1 VVKDN
6 LAEKRNDSIED
17 VDGIEDGEKVNT
29 TEEMIEEKGLEQDE
43 KKLNE
48 EIETPQTDND
58 ELSTLKK
65 ENDELMNRYLRV
77 QADFDNFRKR
87 SRLEKEETIKLAN
100 AKLITDLLTVIDNL
114 ERALMVNGDDANFQ
128 ALKQGVEMVYR
139 ELKQSLEKAG
149 LKEMD
154 AIGKPFD
161 PNYHQ
166 AVMQEEKEGIEPNI
180 VLEELMKGY
189 LLNDK
194 VIRPA
199 MVKVSQ

>member
-1 VVKDN
+1 MVKDN

>member
-1 VVKDN
+1 MVKDN

-17 VDGIEDGEKVNT
+17 VDGIEDGENVNK
-29 TEEMIEEKGLEQDE
+29 TEEMIEEKGLEEDGN
-43 KKLNE
+43 KLNE
-48 EIETPQTDND
+48 EIETLQKDND
-58 ELSTLKK
+58 EIYTLKK

-100 AKLITDLLTVIDNL
+100 AKLITDLLSVIDNL
-114 ERALMVNGDDANFQ
+114 ERALMVNGDDTNFQ

-139 ELKQSLEKAG
+139 EFKQSLEKAG

-154 AIGKPFD
+154 AVGKPFD

-199 MVKVSQ
+199 MVKVSH